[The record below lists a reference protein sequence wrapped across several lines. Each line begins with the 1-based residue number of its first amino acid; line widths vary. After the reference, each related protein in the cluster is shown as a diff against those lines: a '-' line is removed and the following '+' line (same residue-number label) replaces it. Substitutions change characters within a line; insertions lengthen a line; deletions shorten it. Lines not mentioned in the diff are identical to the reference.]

1 MQAVERVK
9 VDLRELEKNRQAVDG
24 LQVQIEEVEADMLHD
39 SEMGFLT
46 TDKGP
51 VPSEA
56 RMKALVDQKRALT
69 KRMKAKYDHV
79 AHVDRVLASLGE
91 QERDILLSF
100 YCKGLKPGAAC
111 VRLQH
116 RWNISRSE
124 VYRQRDLLLA
134 DCAARMG
141 YE

>member
-9 VDLRELEKNRQAVDG
+9 VALRELERDRQAVNG
-24 LQVQIEEVEADMLHD
+24 LQVQIEEVEADMLHE

-51 VPSEA
+51 IPSNA
-56 RMKALVDQKRALT
+56 RMKARLDEKKALEKR
-69 KRMKAKYDHV
+69 KKAKQDHV
-79 AHVDRVLASLGE
+79 AHVDRVLASLSE
-91 QERDILLSF
+91 QGRDILESL
-100 YCKGLKPGAAC
+100 YCKGLKPGTAC

-124 VYRQRDLLLA
+124 VYRQRDMLLEE
-134 DCAARMG
+134 CAMRMG
-141 YE
+141 YA